1 LSARLKRTPG
11 VLVATAAL
19 LIAIPALL
27 PAHAES
33 QNAPTYEVQVL
44 STVPA
49 QDTRSTDREAV
60 AAPEQRP
67 KQSATREVEPGDNL
81 WTIARERLGPDAP
94 ADLIA
99 AETGQIFELNRDR
112 IGQDPDRILPGQ
124 ELLLTEG
131 LPQLPEQPEVGATPA
146 ATSADSKDE
155 HAADPSQTDSSPAA
169 SSSWTNSEPAYPTPD
184 RAIGV
189 RYDALALTLLSGLFL
204 FALAIAVFGVSKL
217 LWIRRKLRERIEPP
231 AHEGLLIY
239 PHDHGAY
246 DGLNRPE
253 QEADRH
259 DAETPEPA
267 IAGSRTS
274 NVSVSS
280 PGSEKQT

>member
-1 LSARLKRTPG
+1 LSARHKRTPG
-11 VLVATAAL
+11 VLVAMATL

-33 QNAPTYEVQVL
+33 QNAPTYEVQAL

-49 QDTRSTDREAV
+49 QDARSTDREAV
-60 AAPEQRP
+60 AALEQRP
-67 KQSATREVEPGDNL
+67 NQPASRRVEPGDNL

-99 AETGQIFELNRDR
+99 VETGQIFEFNRDR

-131 LPQLPEQPEVGATPA
+131 LPPGPEQTEVDAAPA
-146 ATSADSKDE
+146 APSADSKDE
-155 HAADPSQTDSSPAA
+155 HAADPSQTE
-169 SSSWTNSEPAYPTPD
+169 SSSWTNSDPAYPKPD
-184 RAIGV
+184 RAIGA
-189 RYDALALTLLSGLFL
+189 RYDAMTLTLLGGLFL
-204 FALAIAVFGVSKL
+204 GSLGIAVFGASKL
-217 LWIRRKLRERIEPP
+217 LWIRKSLRERVEPP
-231 AHEGLLIY
+231 AHERLLIY
-239 PHDHGAY
+239 RYNDGAY
-246 DGLNRPE
+246 DDLRRPK

-259 DAETPEPA
+259 DAEAPEPA
-267 IAGSRTS
+267 IAGSQTS

-280 PGSEKQT
+280 PGSENQT

>member
-1 LSARLKRTPG
+1 MSARHKRTPG

-27 PAHAES
+27 PAHAKS
-33 QNAPTYEVQVL
+33 QNAPTYEVQAL

-49 QDTRSTDREAV
+49 QDARSTDREAV

-67 KQSATREVEPGDNL
+67 NQSASRRVEPGDNL

-99 AETGQIFELNRDR
+99 VETGQIFELNRER
-112 IGQDPDRILPGQ
+112 IGHDPDRIQPGQ

-131 LPQLPEQPEVGATPA
+131 LPQEPEQTEVDAAPA
-146 ATSADSKDE
+146 APSVDSKDE
-155 HAADPSQTDSSPAA
+155 HAADPSQTDSSPSE
-169 SSSWTNSEPAYPTPD
+169 SSSWTNSEPAYPKPD
-184 RAIGV
+184 RAIGA
-189 RYDALALTLLSGLFL
+189 RYDAMTLTLLGGLFL
-204 FALAIAVFGVSKL
+204 GSLGIAVFGASKL
-217 LWIRRKLRERIEPP
+217 LWIRNKLRERVEPP

-239 PHDHGAY
+239 RYNDGAY
-246 DGLNRPE
+246 DDLRRPK

-259 DAETPEPA
+259 DAEAPEPA
-267 IAGSRTS
+267 IAGSQTS

-280 PGSEKQT
+280 PGSENQT